1 MKRLIISLLAIPS
14 LAICAQ
20 TDTSVSSD
28 EERHIERY
36 EGRLERRRRI
46 YNALIPDFV
55 RVQYAG
61 SVGLINVGVG
71 WGYGRRGQ
79 WETDVMLGYVPRYE
93 TDHRKMTLT
102 LRQSYQPWR
111 IPLHGAPFSI
121 QPLSCGL
128 FVNSVLS
135 NAFWAREP
143 SRYPDGGNYYRFST
157 KIRLHIFVGQRITY
171 HIPRRKRFLARNVSV
186 VWELST
192 CDMYLISKAVNSSL
206 PLSDILSL
214 SLGLRFGM

>member
-1 MKRLIISLLAIPS
+1 MRRLIISLLAMAPLIVS
-14 LAICAQ
+14 AQ
-20 TDTSVSSD
+20 ADTTVISD

-36 EGRLERRRRI
+36 ERRLERRRRI

-61 SVGLINVGVG
+61 SVGLINAGVG
-71 WGYGRRGQ
+71 WDYGKRRQ

-102 LRQSYQPWR
+102 LRQSFQPWR
-111 IPLHGAPFSI
+111 IQLYTESLSL
-121 QPLSCGL
+121 QPLSCGM
-128 FVNSVLS
+128 FINSVLS

-157 KIRLHIFVGQRITY
+157 KIRLHIFVGQRLTY
-171 HIPRRKRFLARNVSV
+171 HIPRRRRFLAKDVSF

-192 CDMYLISKAVNSSL
+192 CDMYLISKAVNSTL
-206 PLSDILSL
+206 PLTDILSL
-214 SLGLRFGM
+214 SLGLKFGL